1 MLLHP
6 QALFIR
12 NNSSVVSILSNI
24 VSPSFYNLPDERY
37 RICHVENMT
46 FEDTASWVHTFC
58 HHKGWDEA
66 ATYAKRFK
74 DQEITGPLLSDL
86 DDHKLEKWMEITNSS
101 HRAELMSAIEYLVPK
116 SPIPYEYGASEMHQ
130 LAPTPGSQRGIL
142 YPMPLLLFNSVS
154 SVFDNQNSMGTVV
167 YQSQCESSMFGT
179 YASRSSIDRQS
190 ESESSLRN
198 ITCLPNTVG
207 DRLDC
212 DSGIAPSQV
221 GSFGIELASHEQ
233 TDMSVL
239 SDSEC
244 SKRSSPVRQMNV
256 HGSGTSKSANISEF
270 RLHNR
275 NTRDI
280 QKPDMPALKGPHMGH
295 NHHLPTKKTRSVN
308 VKKLILTLESGQI
321 PENGDAD
328 MTDEIKSWFVKS
340 DSAVTVK
347 PMEDHRNKYTI
358 IFRDIGAANEALK
371 LKDKRFNIRNKYPPR
386 ACPSC
391 HIKYKALDDLIVRK
405 GKSLR
410 NYKKGVVKRGE
421 SVWVDQVKGR
431 RARVMNRGWVS
442 LYTKDGTPLFI
453 QDVSC

>member
-1 MLLHP
+1 M
-6 QALFIR
+6 Q
-12 NNSSVVSILSNI
+12 
-24 VSPSFYNLPDERY
+24 
-37 RICHVENMT
+37 
-46 FEDTASWVHTFC
+46 
-58 HHKGWDEA
+58 
-66 ATYAKRFK
+66 
-74 DQEITGPLLSDL
+74 
-86 DDHKLEKWMEITNSS
+86 ITNGS
-101 HRAELMSAIEYLVPK
+101 HRAELLSAIKYLFSE
-116 SPIPYEYGASEMHQ
+116 SPLPDGYLASEMHP
-130 LAPTPGSQRGIL
+130 LPTTPGSQRGVL
-142 YPMPLLLFNSVS
+142 YPMPLVPFNSVS
-154 SVFDNQNSMGTVV
+154 SVYDNQNSMGTIFD
-167 YQSQCESSMFGT
+167 QSQCEGSVVSA
-179 YASRSSIDRQS
+179 YELRSPIYRQP
-190 ESESSLRN
+190 ESENSLRN
-198 ITCLPNTVG
+198 ITCLPNI
-207 DRLDC
+207 DC
-212 DSGIAPSQV
+212 ESATAPSQV

-280 QKPDMPALKGPHMGH
+280 QKLDMPALKGPHMGH

-410 NYKKGVVKRGE
+410 NYKKG
-421 SVWVDQVKGR
+421 
-431 RARVMNRGWVS
+431 A
-442 LYTKDGTPLFI
+442 
-453 QDVSC
+453 